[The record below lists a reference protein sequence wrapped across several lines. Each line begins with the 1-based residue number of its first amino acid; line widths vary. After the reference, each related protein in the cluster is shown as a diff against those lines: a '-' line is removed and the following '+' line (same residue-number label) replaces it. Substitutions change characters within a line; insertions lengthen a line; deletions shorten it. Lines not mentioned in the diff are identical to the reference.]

1 MRSDYGRATHPTS
14 LDDPLESQDVSRYQA
29 HDPAVLDASPRRV
42 ELARVAMWLVVVGM
56 IAAIAVAVVV
66 ML

>member
-1 MRSDYGRATHPTS
+1 MIAYGRATHPQR
-14 LDDPLESQDVSRYQA
+14 LDAPLESQDVSRYPA

-42 ELARVAMWLVVVGM
+42 EFARVVLWLVVVGM

-66 ML
+66 TL